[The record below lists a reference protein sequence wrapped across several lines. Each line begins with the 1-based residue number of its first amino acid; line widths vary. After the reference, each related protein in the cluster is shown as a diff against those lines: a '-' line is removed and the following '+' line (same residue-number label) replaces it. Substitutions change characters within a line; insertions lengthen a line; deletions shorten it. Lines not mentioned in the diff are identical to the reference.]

1 MSDNIPT
8 AVASSLINNDTT
20 PPYKDEQ
27 QVTRL
32 AMCEE
37 EQAGPSGHSQQETLQ
52 QQKQNGQVQQQDE
65 DIDATPV
72 SQNLR
77 EYLSACHSMT
87 QAAQSLTLDP
97 CASDNAT
104 LAPEGKVYPQRIVP
118 SPNFMEKQ
126 RGVWSSLMPHKDSS
140 LLQKFFPSIEQVH
153 NQYFAMEPINGRMA
167 LCVSERMG
175 TSSAVITLLQQ
186 VMEDAVLKK
195 AVGLEGKLTYGPLE
209 GDPALSAPDESSFE
223 YDLPGFQR
231 HCSLCVYSNVNSG
244 RPVPAVAIEYRP
256 SDLPL
261 VQEVTAA
268 LAEEITPLSDV
279 IGKEDESFTFDSSS
293 KQTMTAIITQ
303 LYDCMVRCGVTYGYV
318 YTGVAIIFLEI
329 QEDPSVVHC
338 FVSVPDDDVSV
349 QEESGVYFSAV
360 GQIFAFMIRAMQ
372 AGRIS
377 NKWRNKAVNLDV
389 WRTDYGEV
397 LLNMPPLPSPRS
409 SSPATSDGDEELV
422 DEDTEY
428 DQDELDDELLDDELL
443 DDDVDEDY
451 EEESYVAVEIRFKF
465 SPDGFLVPE
474 DDVGKPAE
482 EADNA
487 QSDDEDAIV
496 DDGRRTAWIGKD
508 DRIIVS
514 EVRRREYCTQECLL
528 GLTSGAPLDTSCPN
542 IHMHGDKHLDNVEF
556 LKLVQEQLALARGT
570 GSNCIYLQLSGSM
583 GDLFKVTLA
592 TRGYTFVV
600 KAVMQENVSRL
611 LREGD
616 MYTRLKGLQ
625 GGCIPV
631 YLGILQL
638 TLPFQHDAK
647 QYTHFMLLSWA
658 GRPVKNYW
666 GSPCNR
672 GFVSSTQRAY
682 TELHDAGIIH
692 RDAKLGNMLYNPQ
705 LDRIMLVD
713 FERSSAYRCRLKQAQ
728 LGKADGNDNLDDEE
742 RNRGSDHE
750 CDGDCELLVDE
761 VEHEDFGN
769 STDEEMC
776 DACRHT
782 YGSSSGGLRRVSKCE
797 NLRKEFEAASGHELS
812 RAVNVMSCF
821 AHKCYY

>member
-1 MSDNIPT
+1 
-8 AVASSLINNDTT
+8 
-20 PPYKDEQ
+20 
-27 QVTRL
+27 
-32 AMCEE
+32 
-37 EQAGPSGHSQQETLQ
+37 
-52 QQKQNGQVQQQDE
+52 
-65 DIDATPV
+65 
-72 SQNLR
+72 LR

-409 SSPATSDGDEELV
+409 SSPATSDGDEEL
-422 DEDTEY
+422 
-428 DQDELDDELLDDELL
+428 
-443 DDDVDEDY
+443 
-451 EEESYVAVEIRFKF
+451 
-465 SPDGFLVPE
+465 
-474 DDVGKPAE
+474 
-482 EADNA
+482 
-487 QSDDEDAIV
+487 SDDEDAIV

-713 FERSSAYRCRLKQAQ
+713 FERSSAY
-728 LGKADGNDNLDDEE
+728 
-742 RNRGSDHE
+742 
-750 CDGDCELLVDE
+750 
-761 VEHEDFGN
+761 
-769 STDEEMC
+769 
-776 DACRHT
+776 
-782 YGSSSGGLRRVSKCE
+782 
-797 NLRKEFEAASGHELS
+797 
-812 RAVNVMSCF
+812 
-821 AHKCYY
+821 

>member
-1 MSDNIPT
+1 MSDNIPA

-20 PPYKDEQ
+20 PYKDEQ
-27 QVTRL
+27 QEARL

-37 EQAGPSGHSQQETLQ
+37 EQAGPSGQSQQKTLQ
-52 QQKQNGQVQQQDE
+52 QQKQKGQGQQQDE

-77 EYLSACHSMT
+77 EYLSACHSMN
-87 QAAQSLTLDP
+87 QAAQSLTIDS
-97 CASDNAT
+97 CASDNTT
-104 LAPEGKVYPQRIVP
+104 LAPEGNVYPQRIVP

-126 RGVWSSLMPHKDSS
+126 KGVWSSLMPHKDCS

-153 NQYFAMEPINGRMA
+153 NDYFAMEPINGRMA

-186 VMEDAVLKK
+186 VMDDAVLKK

-209 GDPALSAPDESSFE
+209 GDPCLSAPDESSFE

-231 HCSLCVYSNVNSG
+231 HYSFCVYSNVNSG
-244 RPVPAVAIEYRP
+244 RPVPAVAVEYRP
-256 SDLPL
+256 SDLPM
-261 VQEVTAA
+261 VQEITAA
-268 LAEEITPLSDV
+268 LAEEINPLSDV

-338 FVSVPDDDVSV
+338 YVSVPDDDVSV
-349 QEESGVYFSAV
+349 QEESGVYHSAV

-372 AGRIS
+372 AERIS
-377 NKWRNKAVNLDV
+377 NEWRNKTANLDV
-389 WRTDYGEV
+389 WRSDYGKV
-397 LLNMPPLPSPRS
+397 LLSMPPLASPRS
-409 SSPATSDGDEELV
+409 SSPATSDGDEEPV

-428 DQDELDDELLDDELL
+428 DQEEVHDELL
-443 DDDVDEDY
+443 DDDVDEDL
-451 EEESYVAVEIRFKF
+451 EEGSYVEIRFKL
-465 SPDGFLVPE
+465 SPDGFLVPD
-474 DDVGKPAE
+474 DDVGQPAE

-487 QSDDEDAIV
+487 QSEDEDAIV
-496 DDGRRTAWIGKD
+496 DDGRHTAWIGPD
-508 DRIIVS
+508 NRIIVS
-514 EVRRREYCTQECLL
+514 EIRRREYCTQECLL

-542 IHMHGDKHLDNVEF
+542 IGMHGGKHLDNVEF
-556 LKLVQEQLALARGT
+556 LRLVQEQLTVAGGI

-592 TRGYTFVV
+592 SRGYTFVV
-600 KAVMQENVSRL
+600 KAVMQENASRL

-616 MYTRLKGLQ
+616 MYTRLRDLQ

-631 YLGILQL
+631 YLGILRL

-658 GRPVKNYW
+658 GRQVKNYW

-672 GFVSSTQRAY
+672 GFVTSTHRAY
-682 TELHDAGIIH
+682 KELHNAGIIH
-692 RDAKLGNMLYNPQ
+692 RDAKLCNMLYNPQ

-713 FERSSAYRCRLKQAQ
+713 FERSSAYRCRLKQVQ
-728 LGKADGNDNLDDEE
+728 LGKADANDKSDNEQ
-742 RNRGSDHE
+742 RNGGSDHE
-750 CDGDCELLVDE
+750 CDGDCELLVDK
-761 VEHEDFGN
+761 VEQEDVGN
-769 STDEEMC
+769 SSADEMC
-776 DACRHT
+776 EACRCAH
-782 YGSSSGGLRRVSKCE
+782 GIPKGGLRRVGKCD
-797 NLRKEFEAASGHELS
+797 NLRREFEAAAGHELHY
-812 RAVNVMSCF
+812 AVNMMSCF
-821 AHKCYY
+821 AHKCYF